1 LKIFS
6 CSKEF
11 FNTIGGLQTLAAP
24 ARVLP
29 QIEESSH
36 SRVRYADPLAA
47 TVVKVKFHKQK
58 MASEE

>member
-1 LKIFS
+1 MIRSRCFVYRK
-6 CSKEF
+6 
-11 FNTIGGLQTLAAP
+11 GGLQTLAAP

-47 TVVKVKFHKQK
+47 TVVKV
-58 MASEE
+58 S